1 MLLNRKNL
9 IHFFGIQPDYNP
21 GVDHND
27 KKNNIWLEGTV
38 FSGLDAF
45 IVAAQKS
52 LPGLDL
58 LPPRSS
64 PLSRPFLFSK
74 YNEWTVEDEYT
85 SYRGNTFLYSFIK
98 VINMV
103 FSCKATEHTKEA
115 AR

>member
-1 MLLNRKNL
+1 MLLNCENL
-9 IHFFGIQPDYNP
+9 IDFFGIHPDYNP

-58 LPPRSS
+58 VLPRGP
-64 PLSRPFLFSK
+64 PLSKHFFSA
-74 YNEWTVEDEYT
+74 NRMNGLLRMNMLVIMTIH
-85 SYRGNTFLYSFIK
+85 FYSFIK

-103 FSCKATEHTKEA
+103 FSCKATEHSKEA